1 MSYGR
6 IVWRELLSND
16 AETVADFYARLFG
29 WEVEQQRAEWEYRLL
44 CKEPSGRVHPVAS
57 VTQLPD
63 NEQTRPSLWMVY
75 VRVGDDDRA
84 VDDVFR
90 RAERGGLRFLGGRAK
105 ADDGSYVFHM
115 LDHGSSALTVPL
127 AHRRVPEAKEPMVFG
142 CFHWHQLSLREGQF
156 DALSKNLG
164 TVFDWTL
171 RPDAR
176 DEGRGT
182 VHFGDARE
190 PVAGWQVMAA
200 DSGVPDHWLPF
211 VCVEELAPVVERA
224 RELVAERGGTVRIA
238 DGTRSDR
245 HGDRFAVIGDPTG
258 GVVGV
263 RGWSAV
269 N

>member
-16 AETVADFYARLFG
+16 AAGVADFYARLFG
-29 WEVEQQRAEWEYRLL
+29 WEVERQRAEWEYRLL

-63 NEQTRPSLWMVY
+63 SEERPSLWMVY
-75 VRVGDDDRA
+75 VRVGDDDAA
-84 VDDVFR
+84 VDAALQEADR
-90 RAERGGLRFLGGRAK
+90 NGLRVLGGRAR
-105 ADDGSYVFHM
+105 AADGSYVFRM

-127 AHRRVPEAKEPMVFG
+127 AHRRVPVQDEAIVFG
-142 CFHWHQLSLREGQF
+142 CFHWHQLSLREEQL
-156 DALSKNLG
+156 DALAKNLG
-164 TVFDWTL
+164 TIFKWSL
-171 RPDAR
+171 LPDEKDQR
-176 DEGRGT
+176 RGT
-182 VHFGDARE
+182 FRFGDTRE

-200 DSGVPDHWLPF
+200 ENGVPDHWLPF

-224 RELVAERGGTVRIA
+224 EKLVAERGGRVQISE
-238 DGTRSDR
+238 GVHSDR
-245 HGDRFAVIGDPTG
+245 HGDHFAVVGDPTG
-258 GVVGV
+258 GVVGI